1 MSQKGIGMHR
11 FVLRQNSLAQIDGAD
26 DGKANQILQDFKVD
40 ADNLPGRAPTP
51 NHGPRREP
59 GNDRT
64 IPQPTDD
71 FANPNGFVD
80 TDASNADQFSDSV
93 DHAVP
98 VHMPDSAA
106 APMDYGHN
114 SPASQSGSEE
124 DDDGDEEDV
133 KYQQASHDHSR
144 NSEDQRQYWAHQHVR
159 GDSYPRTTT
168 GNPTDADS
176 NDLDGPETSMP
187 IKKEASRRKED
198 DSMPN
203 PHSNGQTHGL
213 STNPTPENQ
222 GFVYGPAPM
231 RHSQFSMALQG
242 PRAQN
247 AQYVHGPSHQRL
259 PGQQHEGLTSVV
271 NDPSSR
277 AAQAA
282 STNPRTAIA
291 KGKPN
296 TQRRQEVPGQRA
308 KPGHRRHASP
318 HPNQARMTPPPTL
331 LPTNQQKTSH
341 IDRHAENGYRP
352 DPEGSVNPVHHEES
366 NEHALEDALDY
377 NPDDLVEMTYA
388 DLQAESFDEDPQ
400 RQSDL
405 PADIQQIADLNERL
419 HIASGLTPTEQAL
432 FFRSLPLMEWEEAGD
447 WFLERFGEI
456 LNKFKE
462 ARKEKR
468 TAAMMMEK
476 EIEDRHNVVTK
487 KMKSTESALQD
498 MKKTGGMVLSGT
510 PKKSKRAK

>member
-1 MSQKGIGMHR
+1 
-11 FVLRQNSLAQIDGAD
+11 
-26 DGKANQILQDFKVD
+26 
-40 ADNLPGRAPTP
+40 
-51 NHGPRREP
+51 
-59 GNDRT
+59 
-64 IPQPTDD
+64 
-71 FANPNGFVD
+71 
-80 TDASNADQFSDSV
+80 
-93 DHAVP
+93 
-98 VHMPDSAA
+98 
-106 APMDYGHN
+106 
-114 SPASQSGSEE
+114 
-124 DDDGDEEDV
+124 
-133 KYQQASHDHSR
+133 
-144 NSEDQRQYWAHQHVR
+144 
-159 GDSYPRTTT
+159 
-168 GNPTDADS
+168 
-176 NDLDGPETSMP
+176 
-187 IKKEASRRKED
+187 
-198 DSMPN
+198 
-203 PHSNGQTHGL
+203 
-213 STNPTPENQ
+213 
-222 GFVYGPAPM
+222 
-231 RHSQFSMALQG
+231 
-242 PRAQN
+242 
-247 AQYVHGPSHQRL
+247 
-259 PGQQHEGLTSVV
+259 
-271 NDPSSR
+271 
-277 AAQAA
+277 
-282 STNPRTAIA
+282 
-291 KGKPN
+291 
-296 TQRRQEVPGQRA
+296 
-308 KPGHRRHASP
+308 
-318 HPNQARMTPPPTL
+318 MTPPPTL